1 MFIKVCDDF
10 IQMMRELVKRD
21 VVYPIEQGTSSTT
34 EVVIALEKF

>member
-21 VVYPIEQGTSSTT
+21 IEFRKRKLKSSLSRK
-34 EVVIALEKF
+34 ELMHCM